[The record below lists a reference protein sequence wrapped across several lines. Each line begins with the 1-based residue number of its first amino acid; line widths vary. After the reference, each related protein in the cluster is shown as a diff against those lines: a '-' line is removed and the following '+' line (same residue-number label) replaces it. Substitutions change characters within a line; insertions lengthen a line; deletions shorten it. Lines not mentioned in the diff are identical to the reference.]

1 MNIGLTWKPEYR
13 STLSRATG
21 PVACIRGMR
30 RRWLSFLS
38 SRRLALPL
46 AVGFSLLVVAA
57 TAANLKAVQV
67 RDADGSQVFYTF
79 RTNPVSIL
87 KQHGITLSADDRYDV
102 TSISHNK
109 ARIDLH
115 MAFPVVISAD
125 KSSHTILLAKGSVAD
140 ALSKAGISVGSDDLV
155 NFPLTQEVRTDMN
168 IVVQRVKYQT
178 VVQTQPIGHTVS
190 TQTTAKLKKGVQQV
204 ASQGRDGE
212 IATTLKQRYV
222 DGNMTGQEV
231 VSQAVTV
238 QPVNGTILVGT
249 AEDKPVVKASG
260 TPAAAKSSGGASS
273 TGRGAPTQ
281 YSRLINTVATGYS
294 PVDGTRT
301 ATGRTAQVGCVA
313 VDPNMIPLGSR
324 LYIETADGSFS
335 YGYAVAADTGGF
347 VNNGSGV
354 GVDLF
359 FASAQQASNFGRKH
373 VKVYVLG

>member
-13 STLSRATG
+13 PILSRAAE
-21 PVACIRGMR
+21 PVVRIRGMR

-38 SRRLALPL
+38 SRMFALPL
-46 AVGFSLLVVAA
+46 AVGFSLLVVAV

-87 KQHGITLSADDRYDV
+87 KQHGITLSADDRYDF
-102 TSISHNK
+102 TSLSHNK

-125 KSSHTILLAKGSVAD
+125 KSSHKILLAKGSVAD
-140 ALSKAGISVGSDDLV
+140 ALSKAGITVGPDDLV
-155 NFPLTQEVRTDMN
+155 NVPLTQDVRSDMN
-168 IVVQRVKYQT
+168 IVVQRVTYQT
-178 VVQTQPIGHTVS
+178 VVQTQPIGHTVN
-190 TQTTAKLKKGVQQV
+190 TQTTANLKKGVQQV
-204 ASQGRDGE
+204 VSQGHDGE

-222 DGNMTGQEV
+222 DGNMTGQDV
-231 VSQAVTV
+231 VSQSVTV

-249 AEDKPVVKASG
+249 AVDK
-260 TPAAAKSSGGASS
+260 PAAAKSSSQSSAAGG
-273 TGRGAPTQ
+273 GAPTK
-281 YSRLINTVATGYS
+281 YSRVIHTVATGYS
-294 PVDGTRT
+294 PVDGTLT

-313 VDPNMIPLGSR
+313 VDPSVIPYGSR
-324 LYIETADGSFS
+324 LYIATDDGSFV

-347 VNNGSGV
+347 TSNGSGV

-359 FASAQQASNFGRKH
+359 FANAQQASSFGRKH
-373 VKVYVLG
+373 VKIYVLS